1 MSKEIIINN
10 VLCFL
15 QSSSGDYSNE
25 VLYDLIYS
33 FYSVD
38 EIKIAKELIAN
49 ALKADTITRKD
60 PDKKRKILNDLLEL
74 FEELKSKNMKI
85 VYVSDSY
92 KKMPPLGLEFI
103 APLLTNLSDEV
114 ARINTFLPK
123 IVDIRSEVANTAD
136 AVRNMKFS
144 LANIENKI
152 SNSNFQ
158 RHEPSVNLTPSYKA
172 QQFNSKDA
180 ISVKPKIPPS
190 PSNSKPFNSISSPNF
205 VSNKIV
211 DLQRNIMYNIKSN
224 KSSSVSND
232 GIKHLNRNIDSTKN
246 NSTNDHRTD
255 NNSLTPPD
263 EENSDEWTLIESRK
277 KRYSHRRKRNDSNNY
292 ITGSKQDSTNNLKGI
307 NKTVDIYIGRVD
319 ISSTPEIL
327 RSYIET
333 NFEINVNN
341 VDKIITKTDKFNS
354 FKVNVELKNRE
365 VLFKHD
371 MWPEGIIINKFY
383 NRNKSKDRF

>member
-123 IVDIRSEVANTAD
+123 IVDIRSEVPNTAN

-144 LANIENKI
+144 LAYIENRI

-172 QQFNSKDA
+172 QQYNSTDV

-190 PSNSKPFNSISSPNF
+190 LSNSKPFNSISSP
-205 VSNKIV
+205 K
-211 DLQRNIMYNIKSN
+211 LCQ
-224 KSSSVSND
+224 
-232 GIKHLNRNIDSTKN
+232 
-246 NSTNDHRTD
+246 
-255 NNSLTPPD
+255 
-263 EENSDEWTLIESRK
+263 
-277 KRYSHRRKRNDSNNY
+277 
-292 ITGSKQDSTNNLKGI
+292 
-307 NKTVDIYIGRVD
+307 
-319 ISSTPEIL
+319 
-327 RSYIET
+327 
-333 NFEINVNN
+333 
-341 VDKIITKTDKFNS
+341 
-354 FKVNVELKNRE
+354 
-365 VLFKHD
+365 
-371 MWPEGIIINKFY
+371 
-383 NRNKSKDRF
+383 